1 MIDIER
7 MYPLTLGSNI
17 GTTTT
22 AILAALASDSD
33 VLYLTLQVALA
44 HFFFNISGILLYYP
58 IPFTRFPIAGSKFL
72 GDTTAQ
78 YRWFAV
84 LYLLTV
90 FFLIP
95 GVMLG
100 FSFISTIVSMC
111 IFFIIIAVGLT
122 IGGINTMQ
130 KKCPQYL
137 PKSMRTWDFLPLPLR
152 SLAPYDKFFTK
163 YLLCCC
169 SQMKQD
175 QMAQSDA
182 ESIEIGASEFIKSEK
197 ATNDAVAVTEKE
209 KEAYDNEAFT
219 KL

>member
-44 HFFFNISGILLYYP
+44 HFFFNMSGILLYYP
-58 IPFTRFPIAGSKFL
+58 VPFTRFPIAGSKFL
-72 GDTTAQ
+72 GNTTAQ

-90 FFLIP
+90 FF
-95 GVMLG
+95 
-100 FSFISTIVSMC
+100 
-111 IFFIIIAVGLT
+111 IITAVGLT
-122 IGGINTMQ
+122 IGGVNTMQ

-137 PKSMRTWDFLPLPLR
+137 PKFMRTWEFLPLPLR

-182 ESIEIGASEFIKSEK
+182 EAIE
-197 ATNDAVAVTEKE
+197 
-209 KEAYDNEAFT
+209 
-219 KL
+219 

>member
-1 MIDIER
+1 

-58 IPFTRFPIAGSKFL
+58 VPFTRFPIAGSKFL

-122 IGGINTMQ
+122 IGGVNTMQ

-137 PKSMRTWDFLPLPLR
+137 PKFMRTWEFLPLPLR

-182 ESIEIGASEFIKSEK
+182 EAIEIGASEFVKSDK
-197 ATNDAVAVTEKE
+197 ASHETVAVTEKE